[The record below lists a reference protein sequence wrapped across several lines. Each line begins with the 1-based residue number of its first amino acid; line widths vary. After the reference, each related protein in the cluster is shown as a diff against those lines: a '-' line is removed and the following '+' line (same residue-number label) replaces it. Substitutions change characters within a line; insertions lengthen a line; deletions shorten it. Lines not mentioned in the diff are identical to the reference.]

1 MLDFSSKIQNAVQNR
16 LSFVIYRKPNQNHI
30 NLLVNDR
37 SGNNRFLLHSF
48 DSSIESS
55 ISDAHPLSLPAD
67 EFNFDLPLPLQAA
80 IPLNKINQHDYEKL
94 IQSTIHKINHSDI
107 SKIVISRIN
116 SVENQNY
123 HLFRS
128 FSRLLAHHP
137 TALVYIWHEPE
148 GETWMGATPELLLSH
163 SAEGL
168 KTVSLAGTKVPEA
181 EWTPKEVEEQQI
193 VTDFILDAMKTCP
206 DVKFSRPQTIQAGR
220 FQHLKTYIS
229 AGIPDKFDLKELLN
243 KLHPTPAV
251 CGLPKKDAFDFII
264 ENETHDRGFYA
275 GYIGIETQS
284 SNEYFV
290 NLRCARFFSD
300 RINLFVGGGI
310 TADSRPENEW
320 TETELKSGTI
330 MKALSL

>member
-1 MLDFSSKIQNAVQNR
+1 
-16 LSFVIYRKPNQNHI
+16 
-30 NLLVNDR
+30 
-37 SGNNRFLLHSF
+37 
-48 DSSIESS
+48 
-55 ISDAHPLSLPAD
+55 
-67 EFNFDLPLPLQAA
+67 
-80 IPLNKINQHDYEKL
+80 
-94 IQSTIHKINHSDI
+94 
-107 SKIVISRIN
+107 
-116 SVENQNY
+116 
-123 HLFRS
+123 
-128 FSRLLAHHP
+128 
-137 TALVYIWHEPE
+137 
-148 GETWMGATPELLLSH
+148 
-163 SAEGL
+163 
-168 KTVSLAGTKVPEA
+168 
-181 EWTPKEVEEQQI
+181 
-193 VTDFILDAMKTCP
+193 
-206 DVKFSRPQTIQAGR
+206 
-220 FQHLKTYIS
+220 
-229 AGIPDKFDLKELLN
+229 LLN